1 MLVICRYNV
10 GSRGSVHN
18 KTRLHL
24 NNSREAA
31 LALSPTSRKV
41 LEHNV
46 TVNFRSRP
54 QVGKLAYFKHD
65 TGHVNFGFVD
75 LDG

>member
-1 MLVICRYNV
+1 MRIKR
-10 GSRGSVHN
+10 SVDN
-18 KTRLHL
+18 KTELHL

-31 LALSPTSRKV
+31 LTFLPTAKEV
-41 LEHNV
+41 LEHDV
-46 TVNFRSRP
+46 TVDFTSRP
-54 QVGKLAYFKHD
+54 QVRKLAYFKHD

>member
-1 MLVICRYNV
+1 MREAN
-10 GSRGSVHN
+10 RT
-18 KTRLHL
+18 KPHL
-24 NNSREAA
+24 NNSRDVTSA
-31 LALSPTSRKV
+31 SPTTWNNDLGHDVSV
-41 LEHNV
+41 Y
-46 TVNFRSRP
+46 FRSRS